1 LINIDNPSGI
11 YARWIARLEEYEFD
25 IIYRPG
31 RKNQNADALSRMR
44 QTGPRFKTSFQQFK
58 EEAGHP
64 GTASSSK

>member
-1 LINIDNPSGI
+1 VNIDNPSGI

-64 GTASSSK
+64 GTASSLK